1 MDEKVVWQP
10 KPRKKYERKSL
21 KESDKVSNVES
32 KQVASSI
39 SNIESDLKK
48 EFEEGAISL
57 TNKELLKIFIRQMII
72 DEHLAVNFSAKDLA
86 TANLILRFG
95 DNGVQVV
102 IESYQT
108 ESVFIFFEDIFADM
122 ASKIIHLTE
131 RVNNIQSIIRDVLFK

>member
-10 KPRKKYERKSL
+10 KSRKKYERKSL

-32 KQVASSI
+32 KQVASSS

-48 EFEEGAISL
+48 AFEEGAISL

-72 DEHLAVNFSAKDLA
+72 DEHLAVNFS
-86 TANLILRFG
+86 ANLILRFG

>member
-21 KESDKVSNVES
+21 KESD
-32 KQVASSI
+32 
-39 SNIESDLKK
+39 LKK
-48 EFEEGAISL
+48 AFEEGSISL

-108 ESVFIFFEDIFADM
+108 ESVFIFFEDIFVDM

>member
-21 KESDKVSNVES
+21 KESDKVSNVEANRWL
-32 KQVASSI
+32 QV

-48 EFEEGAISL
+48 AFEEGAISL

>member
-10 KPRKKYERKSL
+10 KPRKKYERNLQKNPV
-21 KESDKVSNVES
+21 KVSNVES
-32 KQVASSI
+32 KQEDSGI

-48 EFEEGAISL
+48 AFEEGVILL

-86 TANLILRFG
+86 TANLILRFS